1 VRRGDPITG
10 LERLDQDPRAVLF
23 QAGTKQEG
31 RHVVT
36 NGGRVLCATGSGEDL
51 EQAREQAY
59 GLLKRVHFA
68 GLFFRRDI
76 GQRPV
81 RSL

>member
-1 VRRGDPITG
+1 
-10 LERLDQDPRAVLF
+10 
-23 QAGTKQEG
+23 
-31 RHVVT
+31 VVT
-36 NGGRVLCATGSGEDL
+36 SGGRVLCATGSGEDL

-81 RSL
+81 RAL